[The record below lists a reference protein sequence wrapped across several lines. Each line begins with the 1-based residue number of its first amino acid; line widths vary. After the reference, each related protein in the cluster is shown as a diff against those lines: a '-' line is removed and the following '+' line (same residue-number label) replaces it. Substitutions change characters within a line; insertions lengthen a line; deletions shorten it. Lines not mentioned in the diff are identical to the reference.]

1 MKIGVYTDRIEISKT
16 LGVTGEVFFSPLH
29 EMMASMH
36 VICNPEHH
44 TGRQK
49 WWENLK
55 EQVELELLVEIQ
67 RLGKVTN
74 DWLILMDIPTQ
85 MPFIEL
91 DVTESMYILKK
102 YTLSKWKKI
111 FEPYGKS
118 ISILEK
124 NQILEVIEKYYES
137 YFKEELFFL
146 EPSLIRALKKLYEE
160 WKVIGI
166 AASLG
171 KFHNRLHIED
181 EEIVLLKNKEYHFK
195 YNELELIQVTGSTFL
210 SPHLILGN
218 IKKNLFLVKHFYAE
232 SVETIPPQEL
242 TKIYNGLADSTRL
255 MILKYLKKRPDNTK
269 HLAEKLN
276 ISEAAV
282 SKQLKILVEAGL
294 VEKQRKGNYVF
305 YSIFTETLDFLT
317 YRIYE
322 YLS

>member
-1 MKIGVYTDRIEISKT
+1 MKIGVYTDRVETSKT
-16 LGVTGEVFFSPLH
+16 LGVTGEVVFSPLH

-49 WWENLK
+49 WWKNLNK
-55 EQVELELLVEIQ
+55 KMEPELLEEIQ

-74 DWLILMDIPTQ
+74 DWLIPMDIPMQ

-91 DVTESMYILKK
+91 DVTESLYILKK

-118 ISILEK
+118 MSVLEK
-124 NQILEVIEKYYES
+124 NQMLEVMERYYET

-146 EPSLIRALKKLYEE
+146 EPSITRALKRLYEE
-160 WKVIGI
+160 WKTIGI
-166 AASLG
+166 AASLET
-171 KFHNRLHIED
+171 FHNRLHVED
-181 EEIVLLKNKEYHFK
+181 KEIVLQKNKEYHFP
-195 YNELELIQVTGSTFL
+195 YTELELIQVTGSTFL
-210 SPHLILGN
+210 SPHLVMGN
-218 IKKNLFLVKHFYAE
+218 IKKNLLLVKHFYAE
-232 SVETIPPQEL
+232 NVETIPPQEL
-242 TKIYNGLADSTRL
+242 IKMYNGLADSTRL

-269 HLAEKLN
+269 HLAEKLH

-282 SKQLKILVEAGL
+282 SKQLKILTEGGL

-305 YSIFTETLDFLT
+305 YSISTETLDFLT